1 MTIEHVM
8 ALISQLIFI
17 ILCFSSLID
26 YVRYRGEVRLHIVLM
41 FATLAI
47 PILESLVGSLIAL
60 PQWIEIASILPLLAQ
75 PYVLLRLVSHI
86 QPISRSFQRFAL
98 ASMLLSAVTY
108 VLFAPSLPVYIIIG
122 IISYFVAVDGYATLV
137 FGRGAIT
144 SAGVVKKR
152 LRFAAL
158 GSGMFA
164 LVLALAGGVL
174 LIPSLRNIMA
184 LLIQVVLIISALS
197 FYVSFVP
204 PSWLRRTWQFKELQ
218 NFLLKIPAMPNVGAA
233 KIATMM
239 HNLSY
244 AAQRSV
250 GGKLAVI
257 VRYDAEAD
265 MWKAAYSSEPI
276 ELDMALLHDSQ
287 VHRSL
292 QRKSAAWVVGSKSEG
307 GAEQQLLDQA
317 DAMMF
322 MSVPIV
328 TSNDVLG
335 VLLVFLEYESIF
347 PKDDLELLALF
358 TQQSA
363 IFLENVQ
370 LVEKLQAYAE
380 TRFSRVLDTIAE
392 AVISIDTSQKIILF
406 NQSAER
412 IFGYKA
418 KDMLGQTLDVLL
430 PTHLVGQ
437 HHRFIQDFADGD
449 DIYRGMGERSRELVA
464 RRSNGQIFPIE
475 ASISKLTEGDQVI
488 LTVFIQDVTER
499 IEAET
504 AQIAAETRFARVLD
518 ATAEAVISIDASQQ
532 IILFNH
538 SAEHIFGYSS
548 DEMLGQPL
556 DKLLPSSVIGR
567 HHRYIQD
574 FAEGADIS
582 RGMGER
588 RTELSAKRKD
598 GSVFPIDASI
608 SKLTEGDQII
618 LTVFIRDIT
627 EQKRAEETM
636 LRLNEELEQRVE
648 ERTIQLQAANKE
660 LEAFSYSVS
669 HDLRAP
675 LRAVDGFSLALLEDY
690 QDKLDEEGQEFL
702 GLIRTESQRMGHLI
716 DDLLTLSRLTRTELN
731 YQEVEISAMAE
742 EIASELKNSNENRDV
757 EFIIEPNLRDCADV
771 NLVRIALYNLLQ
783 NAWKYSS
790 KQDSATIAFG
800 QRSNNGTREYFVK
813 DNGVGFKMDYVH
825 KLFGA
830 FQRLHS
836 VSEYEGT
843 GIGLATVQRIIHQ
856 HGGAVRAEGELNE
869 GATFYFTLGSSNCT

>member
-1 MTIEHVM
+1 MTIERLM

-17 ILCFSSLID
+17 LLCFSSIVD
-26 YVRYRGEVRLHIVLM
+26 YVRFRDEVRLNIVLM

-47 PILESLVGSLIAL
+47 PILASLIGRLIPL
-60 PQWIEIASILPLLAQ
+60 PQWIEIAAILPLLAQ
-75 PYVLLRLVSHI
+75 PYVLLRLVRHI
-86 QPISRSFQRFAL
+86 QPISRLFQRFAL
-98 ASMLLSAVTY
+98 ASMVLSAVAY
-108 VLFAPSLPVYIIIG
+108 VLFAPTLPDYAIIG

-137 FGRGAIT
+137 FVRGAMVST
-144 SAGVVKKR
+144 GVAKQR

-164 LVLALAGGVL
+164 LVLALAGGSL
-174 LIPSLRNIMA
+174 LIPSLRNLITIF
-184 LLIQVVLIISALS
+184 IQVVLIISALS
-197 FYVSFVP
+197 FYISFVP
-204 PSWLRRTWQFKELQ
+204 PGWLRRTWQYKELQ
-218 NFLLKIPAMPNVGAA
+218 SFLVSIPVATETEPEKVTEALRNLSQAA
-233 KIATMM
+233 K
-239 HNLSY
+239 
-244 AAQRSV
+244 RSV
-250 GGKLAVI
+250 GGKLATI
-257 VRYDAEAD
+257 VQYDAKLRK
-265 MWKAAYSSEPI
+265 WKTMYSSEP
-276 ELDMALLHDSQ
+276 MAFDLTLLHDSQ
-287 VHRSL
+287 IQKAL
-292 QRKSAAWVVGSKSEG
+292 QTKRASSVRYIKTSGHADRQLMDQVGAK
-307 GAEQQLLDQA
+307 
-317 DAMMF
+317 MY

-328 TSNDVLG
+328 TANGVLG
-335 VLLVFLEYESIF
+335 ILVVFLEYASIF
-347 PKDDLELLALF
+347 PKDDLEILSLL

-363 IFLENVQ
+363 IFLENIQ
-370 LVEKLQAYAE
+370 LIEKLQAHAE

-392 AVISIDTSQKIILF
+392 AVISIDASQKIILF

-418 KDMLGQTLDVLL
+418 ENMLGQTLDVLL
-430 PTHLVGQ
+430 PAPLIGR
-437 HHRFIQDFADGD
+437 HHRFIQDFAEGA
-449 DIYRGMGERSRELVA
+449 DIYRGMGERSRQLVA
-464 RRSNGQIFPIE
+464 KRSNGQVFPIE

-499 IEAET
+499 IEAEEARMT
-504 AQIAAETRFARVLD
+504 AETRFARVLE
-518 ATAEAVISIDASQQ
+518 ATAEAVISIDALQQ

-538 SAEHIFGYSS
+538 SAERIFGYSAE
-548 DEMLGQPL
+548 EMLGQQL
-556 DKLLPSSVIGR
+556 DRLLPPSVIGR

-598 GSVFPIDASI
+598 GTIFPIDASI

-627 EQKRAEETM
+627 EQKQAEDAM
-636 LRLNEELEQRVE
+636 MRMNEELEQRVE
-648 ERTIQLQAANKE
+648 ERTLQLQAANKE

-690 QDKLDEEGQEFL
+690 QDTLDEEGQEFL
-702 GLIRTESQRMGHLI
+702 GLIRTESQRMGQLI
-716 DDLLTLSRLTRTELN
+716 DDLLALSRLTRTKLN
-731 YQEVEISAMAE
+731 YQEVEMSAMAE
-742 EIASELKNSNENRDV
+742 EIASELIRANENRNV

-790 KQDSATIAFG
+790 KQENATIEFG
-800 QRSNNGTREYFVK
+800 LQGDNGTREYFVK
-813 DNGVGFKMDYVH
+813 DDGVGFKMDYVH

-856 HGGAVRAEGELNE
+856 HGGSVRAEGALNE
-869 GATFYFTLGSSNCT
+869 GATFYFTLGSNNCT